1 MVELFIDKKNK
12 VPLYL
17 QLKDQIK
24 YYVSTGALRA
34 QERLPP
40 VKTLAKNLSVN
51 FQTIRKAYH
60 ELEIEGLVNIKHGD
74 GTFITLDG
82 SAVARQTSRAN
93 GTGAPATAD
102 LPTEFAYAIREL
114 IEEYLAKKLDLAEAR
129 RIVERV
135 FDDAERRELAPI
147 VVFTEC
153 NQFQIK
159 EISSLLERE
168 LALEVLPALISE
180 LSEIIQP
187 LVEKNQ
193 RINVVTTGFHVN
205 EVRGVIG
212 ALPVRIDVLITN
224 LNPRTRR
231 ELEKV
236 GERAKYSFIC
246 RDRESAVLYK
256 DLLKAELGFR
266 QMDLTA
272 CTLSETEKVQQILN
286 SSDVVLVS
294 PPVYEEVRRI
304 APPDKAVYNVF
315 ERVDPMSLK
324 VIKDRILQEV

>member
-1 MVELFIDKKNK
+1 M
-12 VPLYL
+12 
-17 QLKDQIK
+17 
-24 YYVSTGALRA
+24 
-34 QERLPP
+34 
-40 VKTLAKNLSVN
+40 
-51 FQTIRKAYH
+51 
-60 ELEIEGLVNIKHGD
+60 
-74 GTFITLDG
+74 
-82 SAVARQTSRAN
+82 
-93 GTGAPATAD
+93 
-102 LPTEFAYAIREL
+102 REL

>member
-17 QLKDQIK
+17 QIKDQIK

-34 QERLPP
+34 QQRLPP

-60 ELEIEGLVNIKHGD
+60 ELEIEGLVKIKHGD

-82 SAVARQTSRAN
+82 SSAVRQTSRTN
-93 GTGAPATAD
+93 GSDAQETAD
-102 LPTEFAYAIREL
+102 LPTEFAHATREL
-114 IEEYLAKKLDLAEAR
+114 IEKYLAKKINLNEAR
-129 RIVERV
+129 KIVEKV
-135 FDDAERRELAPI
+135 FAEAERRALAPI
-147 VVFTEC
+147 VVFAEC

-168 LALEVLPALISE
+168 LALEVLPTLISE
-180 LSEIIQP
+180 LPQKIQP

-193 RINVVTTGFHVN
+193 KINIVTTGFHVN
-205 EVRGVIG
+205 EVRSAVGG
-212 ALPVRIDVLITN
+212 LPVRVDVLITN
-224 LNPRTRR
+224 LNPLTRR
-231 ELEKV
+231 ELERV

-272 CTLSETEKVQQILN
+272 CTLSETEKVRQILN

-304 APPDKAVYNVF
+304 APPEKAVYNVF

-324 VIKDRILQEV
+324 VIKDRILERT

>member
-1 MVELFIDKKNK
+1 
-12 VPLYL
+12 
-17 QLKDQIK
+17 
-24 YYVSTGALRA
+24 
-34 QERLPP
+34 
-40 VKTLAKNLSVN
+40 VN

-82 SAVARQTSRAN
+82 SAAVRQTSRAN
-93 GTGAPATAD
+93 GTGASATAD